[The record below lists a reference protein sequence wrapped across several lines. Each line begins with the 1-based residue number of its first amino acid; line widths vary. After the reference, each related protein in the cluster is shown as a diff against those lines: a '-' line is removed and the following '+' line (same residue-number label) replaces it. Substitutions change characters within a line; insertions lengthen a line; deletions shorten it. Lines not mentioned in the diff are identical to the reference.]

1 MERKGLTLSGSH
13 VRPEPLNHSHLDGL
27 VTAAAGN
34 SSLYQ
39 WALVPQTAN
48 EAARHIDTALRVADA
63 GAAVPFAIVLLGDGA
78 VVGSTRS
85 WNLERW
91 PWPKK
96 HLQNGQV
103 FSMCVT
109 SVPGPPSNRS
119 AGSSKGFFA
128 PIGWPPTT
136 LLAIRLVFRSSQ
148 SSGHL

>member
-1 MERKGLTLSGSH
+1 MGSPTPNGERSRALYRH
-13 VRPEPLNHSHLDGL
+13 RP
-27 VTAAAGN
+27 
-34 SSLYQ
+34 
-39 WALVPQTAN
+39 
-48 EAARHIDTALRVADA
+48 RVADA

-109 SVPGPPSNRS
+109 SVPGRHRTDRREVRM
-119 AGSSKGFFA
+119 GFFA

-136 LLAIRLVFRSSQ
+136 LLAIRLVFSILAEECPVVKQQVRS
-148 SSGHL
+148 LLDRA